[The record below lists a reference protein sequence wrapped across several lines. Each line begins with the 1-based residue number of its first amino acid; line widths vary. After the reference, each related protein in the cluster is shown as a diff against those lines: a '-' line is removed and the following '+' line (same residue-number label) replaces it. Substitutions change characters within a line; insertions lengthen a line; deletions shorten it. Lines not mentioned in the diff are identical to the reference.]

1 MRVHVLYTT
10 YRPSI
15 CAYMF
20 GWKWPEGTAGDKVS
34 LYAATYMALSITEP
48 DDDDTDVVLE
58 ADTVWSIPSA
68 SEAVAAFEVA
78 LRWIECQQTDTIK
91 VLQTSSLQ
99 NYAKQLKLAGR
110 TQKNVKDFF
119 SSSNAKW
126 T

>member
-1 MRVHVLYTT
+1 MTL
-10 YRPSI
+10 
-15 CAYMF
+15 
-20 GWKWPEGTAGDKVS
+20 S
-34 LYAATYMALSITEP
+34 LTEP

-58 ADTVWSIPSA
+58 ADTVRSIPSA
-68 SEAVAAFEVA
+68 SEAVAAFDVA

-119 SSSNAKW
+119 SSSNAK
-126 T
+126 